1 MNFSLP
7 YKIVVINSC
16 LLTVQENKELEL
28 TSGEHLITAGN
39 KLDPESASI

>member
-1 MNFSLP
+1 MNFILP

-28 TSGEHLITAGN
+28 TSGEDLITTGN
-39 KLDPESASI
+39 KLDPESVSV